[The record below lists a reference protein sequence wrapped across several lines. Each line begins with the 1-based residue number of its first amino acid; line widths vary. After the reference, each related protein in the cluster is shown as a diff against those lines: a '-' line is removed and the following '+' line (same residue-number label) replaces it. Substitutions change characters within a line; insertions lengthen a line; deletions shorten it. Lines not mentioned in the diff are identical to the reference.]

1 MSALSEGLSAEMGEA
16 GRNFSVGEKQ
26 LLCMARA
33 LMRRN
38 KIIIVD
44 EATANVDNRYML
56 FTLLC
61 YNKEHL

>member
-1 MSALSEGLSAEMGEA
+1 MIYACSFQVQLHSKVSNLSGGLTAEMGEA
-16 GRNFSVGEKQ
+16 GSNFSVGEKQ

-44 EATANVDNRYML
+44 EATANVDR
-56 FTLLC
+56 
-61 YNKEHL
+61 K